1 MGHFEEKPGVWVN
14 SAYSGD
20 AANYLANNP
29 DVAKDPYF
37 SARPMEHWE
46 RFGKNENRSWG
57 GGGGGDGGDG
67 GGGDWGGGGGMLP
80 SAPQQRSEPR
90 PAPVAP
96 TMPTL
101 PALNM
106 SDGASTSYQ
115 LNKMQSIDSI
125 PMQQAEIQAQERGVA
140 SGAIHS
146 SQQGGAAQRA
156 VQNAMTPLAQSE
168 ASLVGSED
176 IANWSAEVKRLT
188 DVYEKQYAGY
198 LAELGIQSNE
208 RIGMMQANTSLSTA
222 LMGNITSLMNNPE
235 IEFGEEV
242 KNKLTS
248 VFNGA
253 LMNNNTILDMG
264 FSYA

>member
-1 MGHFEEKPGVWVN
+1 MGKSWDQV
-14 SAYSGD
+14 AYD
-20 AANYLANNP
+20 NALAAAQTGQPL
-29 DVAKDPYF
+29 DVAIGNQSNY
-37 SARPMEHWE
+37 EHAT
-46 RFGKNENRSWG
+46 RQAYNDFMASQG
-57 GGGGGDGGDG
+57 GGGG
-67 GGGDWGGGGGMLP
+67 GGGDWGGGELLP
-80 SAPQQRSEPR
+80 AAAPQQESR

-96 TMPTL
+96 TMPKL

-106 SDGASTSYQ
+106 SDGASVTNQ
-115 LNKMQSIDSI
+115 LAKLQSIDST
-125 PMQQAEIQAQERGVA
+125 PMQQARISAQERGVA

-146 SQQGGAAQRA
+146 SQQEGAAQRA

-168 ASLVGSED
+168 ATLVGNED
-176 IANWSAEVKRLT
+176 IANWSTEVKRLT
-188 DVYEKQYAGY
+188 DIYEKQYAAY

-208 RIGMMQANTSLSTA
+208 RISMMQANTSLSTS
-222 LMGNITSLMNNPE
+222 LLGSVTSLMNNPE

-248 VFNGA
+248 IYNGA

>member
-1 MGHFEEKPGVWVN
+1 
-14 SAYSGD
+14 
-20 AANYLANNP
+20 
-29 DVAKDPYF
+29 
-37 SARPMEHWE
+37 
-46 RFGKNENRSWG
+46 
-57 GGGGGDGGDG
+57 
-67 GGGDWGGGGGMLP
+67 
-80 SAPQQRSEPR
+80 
-90 PAPVAP
+90 
-96 TMPTL
+96 MPTL
-101 PALNM
+101 PALTM

-115 LNKMQSIDSI
+115 LNKMQSIDSV
-125 PMQQAEIQAQERGVA
+125 PMQQAEIQAHERGVA

-168 ASLVGSED
+168 ASLVGSEE

-188 DVYEKQYAGY
+188 DIYEKQYAGY

-208 RIGMMQANTSLSTA
+208 RIGMMQANTSLSTT
-222 LMGNITSLMNNPE
+222 LMGNVTSLMNNPE

-248 VFNGA
+248 IFNGA